1 MSQKEKKH
9 EYCGKENGGKELEPS
24 PDFGTEVQK

>member
-9 EYCGKENGGKELEPS
+9 EYCGKENDGKELEPS